1 MSLQKFKVLTFDVVG
16 TLIDFERGMIGY
28 IRGAVPE
35 AARVGDE
42 AILDAYRHVRAKPAA
57 GWYPDDLVR
66 VYGDMA
72 RELKL
77 PVAPGTAEGF
87 PDSVKQWPAFPDSA
101 AALKR
106 LRARYRLV
114 AMTNAR
120 RWALAHMALML
131 GEPFDDMVTVDD
143 VRLEKPD
150 PQFFAFAR
158 GRLSATGHVL
168 EDILH
173 VAQSQYH
180 DIGVARKAR
189 LYGVLDRAA
198 QGAEGFRR
206 NQGGADHQARLS
218 LRHVGRAGRCGGC
231 GRDALTK
238 EGSPCEPA
246 DANAARC
253 VRQCRRAAGTL
264 CLSLPRMPEAIGLG
278 LRHVAG
284 RCRAPACG

>member
-1 MSLQKFKVLTFDVVG
+1 MSLRKFKVMTFDVVG
-16 TLIDFERGMIGY
+16 TLIDFERGMIEY

-42 AILDAYRHVRAKPAA
+42 AILDAYRHVRALPVA

-77 PVAPGTAEGF
+77 PEKGGVAEGF
-87 PDSVKQWPAFPDSA
+87 PESVKQWPAFPDSA

-120 RWALAHMALML
+120 RWALAHMVRTL
-131 GEPFDDMVTVDD
+131 GEPFDDTVTVDD
-143 VRLEKPD
+143 VRFEKPD

-158 GRLSATGHVL
+158 GRLSASGHVL

-180 DIGVARKAR
+180 DIGVARKLGYTVCWIERRKGLKGTGGTKEAPITKPDYHFAT
-189 LYGVLDRAA
+189 LAELADAVE
-198 QGAEGFRR
+198 AEG
-206 NQGGADHQARLS
+206 
-218 LRHVGRAGRCGGC
+218 
-231 GRDALTK
+231 
-238 EGSPCEPA
+238 
-246 DANAARC
+246 
-253 VRQCRRAAGTL
+253 
-264 CLSLPRMPEAIGLG
+264 PR
-278 LRHVAG
+278 
-284 RCRAPACG
+284 

>member
-16 TLIDFERGMIGY
+16 TLIDFERGMIEY
-28 IRGAVPE
+28 IRGAVPDA

-42 AILDAYRHVRAKPAA
+42 AILDAYRHVRAAPSS

-77 PVAPGTAEGF
+77 PAKAGVAEGF

-120 RWALAHMALML
+120 RWALAHMARTL

-180 DIGVARKAR
+180 DIGVARKLGYTVCWIERRKGLKGFGGTKEAPITKPDYHFAT
-189 LYGVLDRAA
+189 LAELADAVD
-198 QGAEGFRR
+198 AEGTR
-206 NQGGADHQARLS
+206 
-218 LRHVGRAGRCGGC
+218 
-231 GRDALTK
+231 
-238 EGSPCEPA
+238 
-246 DANAARC
+246 
-253 VRQCRRAAGTL
+253 
-264 CLSLPRMPEAIGLG
+264 
-278 LRHVAG
+278 
-284 RCRAPACG
+284 

>member
-1 MSLQKFKVLTFDVVG
+1 
-16 TLIDFERGMIGY
+16 
-28 IRGAVPE
+28 
-35 AARVGDE
+35 
-42 AILDAYRHVRAKPAA
+42 
-57 GWYPDDLVR
+57 
-66 VYGDMA
+66 MA

-77 PVAPGTAEGF
+77 PAKAGTTEGF

-120 RWALAHMALML
+120 RWALAHMARTL

-158 GRLSATGHVL
+158 GRLSATGYVL

-180 DIGVARKAR
+180 DIGVARKLGYSVCWIERRKGLKGFGGTKEAPVTR
-189 LYGVLDRAA
+189 PDYHFGTLAELADAVD
-198 QGAEGFRR
+198 AEGTR
-206 NQGGADHQARLS
+206 
-218 LRHVGRAGRCGGC
+218 
-231 GRDALTK
+231 
-238 EGSPCEPA
+238 
-246 DANAARC
+246 
-253 VRQCRRAAGTL
+253 
-264 CLSLPRMPEAIGLG
+264 
-278 LRHVAG
+278 
-284 RCRAPACG
+284 